1 MKQSMIALAAATAV
15 AVVPAGSAAARPV
28 KDKTLTENA
37 LYKAGA
43 LPTTACR
50 EKPIKKLDPKSARS
64 YLNGVLAC
72 LNRTWAGELKAAGLK
87 WSTPKVVY
95 ATKAPARF
103 CGAKWKDWGSYY
115 CKASRTIEIVLAKDL
130 LEETDDLF
138 LFFLMASLHGEHV
151 QNLGGIARAVNKL
164 PYGSKAEFDEQN
176 RRYYLQNICLASAF
190 VASVWKSLHRGR
202 EDWDDLLFYMRDWAG
217 KSTGSRKSVTYWAG
231 QGFAT
236 GDPAACNTWTAPSA
250 KVA

>member
-1 MKQSMIALAAATAV
+1 MIALAAATAV
-15 AVVPAGSAAARPV
+15 AVVPATSAAARPV

-43 LPTTACR
+43 LPITACR

-64 YLNGVLAC
+64 YLNGVLTC
-72 LNRTWAGELKAAGLK
+72 LNRTWARELKAAGLK

-95 ATKAPARF
+95 ATKAPVKF
-103 CGAKWKDWGSYY
+103 CGAKWGDWNGYY
-115 CKASRTIEIVLAKDL
+115 CKPSRTIEIVLAKDL
-130 LEETDDLF
+130 LEEPDDLF
-138 LFFLMASLHGEHV
+138 LFFLMALFHAEHV
-151 QNLGGIARAVNKL
+151 QDLAGVTRAVAKL
-164 PYGSKAEFDEQN
+164 PYATKAEFAEQN
-176 RRYYLQNICLASAF
+176 RRYTLQNICFASAF
-190 VASVWKSLHRGR
+190 VASVWKSLHRSR
-202 EDWDDLLFYMRDWAG
+202 EDWDDLLFYLRDWAG
-217 KSTGSRKSVTYWAG
+217 KNTGSRRSLTQWAG